1 MVNPFPEKSIISPIF
16 GFTRKF
22 HLIRMEEED
31 FSLALVYLYK

>member
-22 HLIRMEEED
+22 HLFGVEED
-31 FSLALVYLYK
+31 FSLALVYLY